1 MGIAPAASPPLCHL
15 TGLLCACLALSQGGI
30 SPAQSPLLTRK
41 LHLGHAA
48 VSAGV
53 TLICHF
59 KREQS
64 CIIIVLQYYIISA
77 IILEAILAYSGVGE
91 LWRSPKGASF
101 SLAS

>member
-30 SPAQSPLLTRK
+30 SPAQCPLLSRK

-48 VSAGV
+48 VSVSA
-53 TLICHF
+53 TSKENSPSLI
-59 KREQS
+59 
-64 CIIIVLQYYIISA
+64 IIIVLQYYIISA